1 MVLERQST
9 KAMATGCNLA
19 SQPGTSLKATGC
31 WMVGLLIAWRTMPD
45 SLASEIGA
53 RAALV
58 VGATLVMAVALEMCK
73 DRRAVLR
80 PDIVGFFVLY
90 FFTFLEFLFP
100 QPGVDGMISTDSFR
114 YGCVLCF
121 VAFGSMAI
129 GRHLAPPGP
138 AWLHS
143 LIQRPTSPK
152 ALLLVFWLS
161 FFLGYFY
168 MLLAVNFDIG
178 AMLDWMTEPR
188 FTQPWSRGR
197 YGDWRALLNE
207 VGKIINLAPPVA
219 GLILARRERYAVAAY
234 VPVILALLFC
244 FFEGFAGGTRYVLA
258 MYLVTFLVSYAVNL
272 TKKRL
277 IEFLIFCCLAAVG
290 FYQATTIM
298 LTTRTIGLKEYLTQ
312 NQVPW
317 VAPEAESSTF
327 FIDLDLVN
335 ISQLTE
341 RFPAAHPFL
350 GLEVPYLCL
359 IRPVPR
365 ALWPGKPEGLSMS
378 IEAALGVHDESPT
391 TLSTTFVGEA
401 YMAGG
406 MLGVVVAGIVFGIIT
421 RWWGRFALTGS
432 SEFGFLIYASGFVA
446 ATISIRGMFEFL
458 PAILP
463 TIAAIIVAPAFARKP
478 EQPEPR
484 LRKHGKL
491 HEPALDRP

>member
-1 MVLERQST
+1 MFSQST
-9 KAMATGCNLA
+9 GTTATGGHVA
-19 SQPGTSLKATGC
+19 SQPGASAAATGC
-31 WMVGLLIAWRTMPD
+31 WVLGLLIAWQTMPD
-45 SLASEIGA
+45 SLPSEIGA

-58 VGATLVMAVALEMCK
+58 VGATLVLAVALEVYR
-73 DRRAVLR
+73 DHRALLR
-80 PDIVGFFVLY
+80 PDIVAFFVLY

-100 QPGVDGMISTDSFR
+100 QSGVDGMISTDSLR

-121 VAFGSMAI
+121 VAFGGMAI

-152 ALLLVFWLS
+152 ALLAIFWVS
-161 FFLGYFY
+161 FFLGYLY

-178 AMLDWMTEPR
+178 AMLDWMTAPR
-188 FTQPWSRGR
+188 FWQPWGRGR

-219 GLILARRERYAVAAY
+219 GLILARRERYALVAY
-234 VPVILALLFC
+234 GPVFLALLFC
-244 FFEGFAGGTRYVLA
+244 FFEGFASGTRNILG
-258 MYLVTFLVSYAVNL
+258 MYLITFLVGYGVNL

-290 FYQATTIM
+290 FYQATGIM
-298 LTTRTIGLKEYLTQ
+298 LTTRTIGLKGYFSQDQLQ
-312 NQVPW
+312 L
-317 VAPEAESSTF
+317 VAPEPGNSTF

-341 RFPAAHPFL
+341 RFPATHPFL
-350 GLEVPYLCL
+350 GLEVPFVCL
-359 IRPVPR
+359 VRPVPR

-378 IEAALGVHDESPT
+378 IETSLGVNDEGH

-406 MLGVVVAGIVFGIIT
+406 LFGVLVAGIVYGIIT
-421 RWWGRFALTGS
+421 HWWGRFASTGS
-432 SEFGFLIYASGFVA
+432 SEFGFLIYASGFMAV
-446 ATISIRGMFEFL
+446 TISIRSMFEFL

-463 TIAAIIVAPAFARKP
+463 TIAAIVVAPIFVRKP
-478 EQPEPR
+478 ESPEPR
-484 LRKHGKL
+484 FHRMPSP
-491 HEPALDRP
+491 PAPAPERL